1 MRIDLKY
8 VRVVEES
15 IATLG
20 NGSQKSILCMIDLS
34 DDSTRALEIA
44 AKSASERQAELVV
57 LYPYRLKSQG
67 IKDNKSTLKQRL
79 EEEAYSRFDHLKQ
92 LVQGLETVP
101 YVFSPEVGFEV
112 DRLEAHLFSRSVERV
127 FFCKAISSQA
137 DMATELNDFLKSL
150 SIPVVL
156 VP

>member
-1 MRIDLKY
+1 VKENTAL
-8 VRVVEES
+8 S
-15 IATLG
+15 G
-20 NGSQKSILCMIDLS
+20 NGSQKAVLCMIDLS
-34 DDSTRALEIA
+34 DDSRRALEVA
-44 AKSASERQAELVV
+44 AKCATEDQAELVV

-67 IKDNKSTLKQRL
+67 IKEQKSTLKQRM
-79 EEEAYSRFDHLKQ
+79 EEEAYSRFDYLKES
-92 LVQGLETVP
+92 VQGLEAIP
-101 YVFSPEVGFEV
+101 YIFSPEVGFEV

-137 DMATELNDFLKSL
+137 DMANELNDFLKSL